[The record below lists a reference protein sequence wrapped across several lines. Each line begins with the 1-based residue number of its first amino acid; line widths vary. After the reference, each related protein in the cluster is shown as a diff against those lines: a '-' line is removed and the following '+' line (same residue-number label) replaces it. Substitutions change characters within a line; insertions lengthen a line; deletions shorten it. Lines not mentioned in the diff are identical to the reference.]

1 VRRKVVYVKID
12 GEQVRSLRKERGLSR
27 QEFAEASGVGVSTL
41 HNVETGKTYARPSTA
56 RKIADALGVDPRSLA
71 TVAPRA

>member
-1 VRRKVVYVKID
+1 MVYVVMN
-12 GEQVRSLRKERGLSR
+12 GEQVRSLRKERGFSR
-27 QEFAEASGVGVSTL
+27 EAFAKVSGVGVATL

-56 RKIADALGVDPRSLA
+56 RKIADALDVDARSLA